1 MLVSLDLKS
10 GRPDSNRRRPAWEA
24 ASPEFQSLSEPE
36 VTSSPSSG
44 CTAGCTAEAKP
55 EHADPLAPLAA
66 ALLALSAADRARLV
80 AMLLGQGAKGGT
92 GDNAP

>member
-1 MLVSLDLKS
+1 
-10 GRPDSNRRRPAWEA
+10 
-24 ASPEFQSLSEPE
+24 
-36 VTSSPSSG
+36 
-44 CTAGCTAEAKP
+44 
-55 EHADPLAPLAA
+55 LAPLAA